1 MSEFNMSSWM
11 KKQYLA
17 EAKLD
22 TPKSSQLASAINS
35 AIEEID
41 SSMNYRDFAVAVA
54 NILENNYGSHL
65 YDKFMEVLHAELG
78 MDESLNEMYSS
89 ENEEIGK
96 EFSKEFGVRAYS
108 DPFKIEIMEMG
119 DINGRIF
126 EKMIQW
132 VESKGYKVDRSQSY
146 SEFDM
151 DEDRYFYPRIII
163 SK

>member
-1 MSEFNMSSWM
+1 VLLKELIV
-11 KKQYLA
+11 K
-17 EAKLD
+17 
-22 TPKSSQLASAINS
+22 
-35 AIEEID
+35 
-41 SSMNYRDFAVAVA
+41 MNYRDFAVAVA
-54 NILENNYGSHL
+54 SILENGYGSHL

-78 MDESLNEMYSS
+78 MNESLNEMYSS
-89 ENEEIGK
+89 ENEEIGE

-132 VESKGYKVDRSQSY
+132 VESKGYKVDRNQSDNT
-146 SEFDM
+146 FDM
-151 DEDRYFYPRIII
+151 DDDRYFYPRIVI